1 MIYNIKEQNIE
12 SPDDFYEVLV
22 NAHDGLS
29 DDESRRLNAKIIL
42 LLANAIGNKDLLEEI
57 ILTAQ
62 KSFVEQQYSNNYGL
76 I

>member
-1 MIYNIKEQNIE
+1 MIYNIQELNFE

-57 ILTAQ
+57 ILTAR
-62 KSFVEQQYSNNYGL
+62 KSFVEQ
-76 I
+76 

>member
-29 DDESRRLNAKIIL
+29 DDESRSLNAKIIL

-62 KSFVEQQYSNNYGL
+62 KSFVEQ
-76 I
+76 

>member
-1 MIYNIKEQNIE
+1 MIYNIKEQNFE
-12 SPDDFYEVLV
+12 SPDDFYAVLV

-57 ILTAQ
+57 ILTAR
-62 KSFVEQQYSNNYGL
+62 KSFVEQ
-76 I
+76 

>member
-1 MIYNIKEQNIE
+1 MIYNIQELNFE

-42 LLANAIGNKDLLEEI
+42 LLANAVGNKDLLEEI
-57 ILTAQ
+57 ILTAR
-62 KSFVEQQYSNNYGL
+62 KSFVEQ
-76 I
+76 

>member
-12 SPDDFYEVLV
+12 SSDDFYEVLV

-62 KSFVEQQYSNNYGL
+62 KSFVEQ
-76 I
+76 

>member
-29 DDESRRLNAKIIL
+29 NDESRRLNAKIIL

-62 KSFVEQQYSNNYGL
+62 KSFVEQ
-76 I
+76 

>member
-1 MIYNIKEQNIE
+1 MSYNIKEQNFE

-42 LLANAIGNKDLLEEI
+42 LFGGI
-57 ILTAQ
+57 Q
-62 KSFVEQQYSNNYGL
+62 
-76 I
+76 

>member
-12 SPDDFYEVLV
+12 SPYDFYEVLV

-62 KSFVEQQYSNNYGL
+62 KSFVEQ
-76 I
+76 

>member
-1 MIYNIKEQNIE
+1 MIYNIKEQNFE

-42 LLANAIGNKDLLEEI
+42 LLANTIGNKDLLEEI
-57 ILTAQ
+57 ILTAR
-62 KSFVEQQYSNNYGL
+62 KSFVEQ
-76 I
+76 

>member
-42 LLANAIGNKDLLEEI
+42 LLANAIGNKDLLKEI

-62 KSFVEQQYSNNYGL
+62 KSFVEQ
-76 I
+76 

>member
-1 MIYNIKEQNIE
+1 MISNIKEQNFE

-57 ILTAQ
+57 ILTAR
-62 KSFVEQQYSNNYGL
+62 KSFVEQ
-76 I
+76 

>member
-57 ILTAQ
+57 ILTAR
-62 KSFVEQQYSNNYGL
+62 KSFVEQ
-76 I
+76 